1 MFSARVATAAALL
14 AVFVAAL
21 LFLPNPWW
29 TVFLVP
35 LLFGAGWEWSRLSGF
50 ELPARCTFCVLVVG
64 TALALW
70 WTRSDGVLATVFAL
84 SCGFWILLAPVWLI
98 RRWRVRSRW
107 VLLLT
112 GWVVLVP
119 AWLAIGHLQVEPAQ
133 LLAVLGIVWL
143 ADTGAYLAG
152 RAWGRH
158 PLAPAI
164 SPGKTWE
171 GVAGGVGAV
180 AVYYG
185 VLSQFLPDWNWWS
198 GGMAVVLFAGVT
210 AASMV
215 GDLFESWI
223 KRLAGV
229 KDSGSLLP
237 GHGGILDRV
246 DSVTSSLPLAAALLL
261 YAK

>member
-1 MFSARVATAAALL
+1 MLIARVATAAALL

-21 LFLPNPWW
+21 FYLPNPWW
-29 TVFLVP
+29 MAFLVP
-35 LLFGAGWEWSRLSGF
+35 LLFGAGWEWSRLSGCA
-50 ELPARCTFCVLVVG
+50 PAVRWAFCAFIVG

-70 WTRSDGVLATVFAL
+70 WARSNTLFATVFAL
-84 SCGFWILLAPVWLI
+84 SCAFWMLLAPAWLA
-98 RRWRVRSRW
+98 RRWQVRSQP

-119 AWLAIGHLQVEPAQ
+119 AWLAMGRLQVEPAQ
-133 LLAVLGIVWL
+133 LLAVLGVVWL
-143 ADTGAYLAG
+143 ADTGAYLIG
-152 RAWGRH
+152 RTWGRH
-158 PLAPAI
+158 RLAPAI

-171 GVAGGVGAV
+171 GVAGGVAAV

-185 VLSQFLPDWNWWS
+185 VLSRFLPEWDWWS
-198 GGMAVVLFAGVT
+198 GWMGVVLFAGVT

-215 GDLFESWI
+215 GDLFESWM
-223 KRLAGV
+223 KRQAGV

-246 DSVTSSLPLAAALLL
+246 DSVTSSIPLAAALFL
-261 YAK
+261 YVN

>member
-1 MFSARVATAAALL
+1 MFIARVATAAALL

-21 LFLPNPWW
+21 LSLPNPWW
-29 TVFLVP
+29 MAFLVP
-35 LLFGAGWEWSRLSGF
+35 LLIGAGWEWSRLSGCAPPVRWVF
-50 ELPARCTFCVLVVG
+50 SAFIVG

-70 WTRSDGVLATVFAL
+70 WARSDTLFAAVFAL
-84 SCGFWILLAPVWLI
+84 SSAFWIVLAPAWLA
-98 RRWRVRSRW
+98 RRWQVTSQP

-119 AWLAIGHLQVEPAQ
+119 AWLAMGRLQVEPGL

-143 ADTGAYLAG
+143 ADTGAYLVG
-152 RAWGRH
+152 RTWGRH
-158 PLAPAI
+158 RLAPAI

-171 GVAGGVGAV
+171 GVAGGVAAV
-180 AVYYG
+180 AVYYA
-185 VLSQFLPDWNWWS
+185 VLSRFLPEWDWLSS
-198 GGMAVVLFAGVT
+198 GRGVVLFAGVT

-215 GDLFESWI
+215 GDLFESWM
-223 KRLAGV
+223 KRQAGV

-246 DSVTSSLPLAAALLL
+246 DSVTSSIPLAAALFL
-261 YAK
+261 YVN